1 MISFPKAG
9 QHNIRIWQRSVAQS
23 IEDRN
28 WRERRSQVREE
39 PFQPRPQDRPFN
51 QALPPRPSSSIGP
64 IYDCVRP

>member
-1 MISFPKAG
+1 MISCPKAR

-23 IEDRN
+23 TEDRK
-28 WRERRSQVREE
+28 WRERSQVREE
-39 PFQPRPQDRPFN
+39 PFQPHPQDHPFS